1 MDMEYSIYQAKA
13 RLSEIIRMVKA
24 RRRVIIS
31 ERGVPVAE
39 VIPYDHARP
48 ERLAD
53 RIARLAKTGSI
64 LPCKERFHPEMLA
77 DIPDAVHNFLQ
88 QDRE

>member
-1 MDMEYSIYQAKA
+1 MEYSIYQAKA

-39 VIPYDHARP
+39 IIPYTNDQS
-48 ERLAD
+48 EKFAD
-53 RIARLAKTGSI
+53 RIERLVKSGSI
-64 LPCKERFHPEMLA
+64 LSKKEPFQFKTLIDHPG
-77 DIPDAVHNFLQ
+77 AVEGFLKR
-88 QDRE
+88 DRD

>member
-1 MDMEYSIYQAKA
+1 MIYSIYQAKA
-13 RLSEIIRMVKA
+13 RFSEIIRLVKA

-39 VIPYDHARP
+39 IIPYAKDQS
-48 ERLAD
+48 EKLAD
-53 RIARLAKTGSI
+53 RIARLARSGSI
-64 LPCKERFHPEMLA
+64 VPNKEPFRPEMLA
-77 DIPDAVHNFLQ
+77 NHPGAVDRFLQ

>member
-1 MDMEYSIYQAKA
+1 MEYSIYQAKA
-13 RLSEIIRMVKA
+13 RFSEIIRMVKT

-39 VIPYDHARP
+39 IIPYAQNQS
-48 ERLAD
+48 EKLVD
-53 RIARLAKTGSI
+53 RIARLAKNGSI
-64 LPCKERFHPEMLA
+64 LSHKEPFSAEVLASCPGSVGRFLR
-77 DIPDAVHNFLQ
+77 